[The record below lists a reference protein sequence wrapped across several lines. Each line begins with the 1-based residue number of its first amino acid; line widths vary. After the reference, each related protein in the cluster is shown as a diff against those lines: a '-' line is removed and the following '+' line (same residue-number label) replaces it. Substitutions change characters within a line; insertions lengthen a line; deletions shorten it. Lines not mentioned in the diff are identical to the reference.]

1 MWEDKKLW
9 TFSLEEVLLW
19 IMNQK
24 PWFKD
29 INWWTGVVWIIVMFL
44 SADWTHSDGTHSLQ
58 RIHCWASDVKL
69 NFSKSVLIKK
79 QTHRHLWWPESKY
92 IFSKF
97 KFLGFFVKYFP
108 FSFELF
114 LEVWLNYP
122 NTFWGHYSSPFTT
135 VFKLFPFSLSIFTF
149 NNVVQLLLSYGADPN
164 QRDSLGNT
172 PLHLGKDLQKH
183 N

>member
-1 MWEDKKLW
+1 MSCILMWEDKKLW

-44 SADWTHSDGTHSLQ
+44 SAVWTHSDGTHSLQ

-97 KFLGFFVKYFP
+97 KFLGFFVKYFH
-108 FSFELF
+108 
-114 LEVWLNYP
+114 LNYSLKCGLIIQILFEATIVHLLP
-122 NTFWGHYSSPFTT
+122 LYLNFFHF
-135 VFKLFPFSLSIFTF
+135 LFPS
-149 NNVVQLLLSYGADPN
+149 LLL
-164 QRDSLGNT
+164 T
-172 PLHLGKDLQKH
+172 M
-183 N
+183 